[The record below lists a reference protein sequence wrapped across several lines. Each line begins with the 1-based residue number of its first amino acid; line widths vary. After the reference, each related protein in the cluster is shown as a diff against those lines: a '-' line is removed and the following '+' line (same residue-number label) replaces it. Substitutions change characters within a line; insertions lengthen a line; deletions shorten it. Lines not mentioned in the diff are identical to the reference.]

1 MNTPKTQRLLDRVG
15 GRHFVT
21 LLASQFHRAWI
32 VAAITG
38 LAFVLM
44 ARLLGLIPNAWIPA
58 ALIVVAVAAVV
69 FPWLMVRRPDARQAA
84 RLVDAGTKSKDLFLT
99 AAALESSSAAYE
111 PIVIEQAE
119 QRAARIEPATVV
131 PFHWHRGVRDI
142 ACACAVVA
150 VAVLWLPQL
159 DPFRKQEER
168 NKTAQQRERLEQT
181 KKATAIRAAQIK
193 EADSRESDEVKKALA
208 ALDKTFKQ
216 TKPNER
222 EKNLQDI
229 AKHQKELGAMW
240 RQAAN
245 KQKNDAFSQ
254 GAQQF
259 GAMNPQQ
266 INQWREDLKKGDV
279 APIKK
284 EIGELKKAMQ
294 DLAKMPESA
303 EKRAAQEQLA
313 QRLGELAEGMKQAA
327 NSPEMQAALQ
337 RAMEQLDMAKLGDMS
352 KESMQ
357 AAIDSLNLSQ
367 EELEKLAQS
376 MKDLGSLEEALKNLQ
391 MARRL
396 AGQCQ
401 LDGGQCKDCDGMAD
415 YEALFSKLM
424 NGKKTGYGPGMGPNP
439 VPGAGGKAP
448 ENDETETAFQPEK
461 SPTQLSGGKM
471 LLQWKVKEEGP
482 TGARAEDYRAAVREV
497 QQGVSEAIAN
507 EQVPPGYHDAI
518 QKYFD
523 TLPEAQ
529 TAAAPV
535 PSKP

>member
-1 MNTPKTQRLLDRVG
+1 MNTPKTQRLLDRVS

-21 LLASQFHRAWI
+21 LLASRFYRASI
-32 VAAITG
+32 IAAGVG
-38 LAFVLM
+38 LAFVLI
-44 ARLLGLIPNAWIPA
+44 ARLLGLLPNDWIPV
-58 ALIVVAVAAVV
+58 ALGVVAAAAVV
-69 FPWLMVRRPDARQAA
+69 FPWLVTRRPDARQAA

-99 AAALESSSAAYE
+99 TAALESSSAAYE

-119 QRAARIEPATVV
+119 QRAEQIEPAMVV
-131 PFHWHRGVRDI
+131 PFRWQRGVRDI

-159 DPFRKQEER
+159 DPFRKEEER
-168 NKTAQQRERLEQT
+168 NKTARERDRLEQT
-181 KKATAIRAAQIK
+181 KKATAIRAAEIK
-193 EADSRESDEVKKALA
+193 EADSRESDEIKKALA

-216 TKPNER
+216 TKPEER

-245 KQKNDAFSQ
+245 KRKNDAFAQ

-266 INQWREDLKKGDV
+266 INHWREELKKGDV
-279 APIKK
+279 TPIKK
-284 EIGELKKAMQ
+284 EIGAIKKAMQ

-303 EKRAAQEQLA
+303 EKRAAQEKLA

-337 RAMEQLDMAKLGDMS
+337 RAMEQMDMAKLGEMS

-367 EELEKLAQS
+367 EELDKLAQS
-376 MKDLGSLEEALKNLQ
+376 MKDLENLQDALKNLQ

-401 LDGGQCKDCDGMAD
+401 LDGSQCKDCDGMAD

-424 NGKKTGYGPGMGPNP
+424 NGHSDRFGPGMGRNP
-439 VPGAGGKAP
+439 GHGAGGKAP

-518 QKYFD
+518 QRYFD

-535 PSKP
+535 PAQP